1 MSDVVVDA
9 PVSSVDLIGR
19 PVFVVADQR
28 VTEIASTRGE
38 AVFTADDPF
47 RQVSGSEV
55 VALPV
60 LGEFL
65 RTWNGSREVNGH
77 WLGLTREG
85 AAEGRLEALVMEGSQ
100 VQRVTFEPGNVDA
113 RRVVTGRASE
123 GERAVMAAALAEALA
138 HEQTRQAH
146 EQWIAR
152 LVQDAHTEADSRDWC
167 GDFDE
172 FMERAGLP
180 RRSQEYVLRVEVTA
194 TVYVT
199 RAGVSDEAA
208 IDSLT
213 NQEVLNLMSAE
224 HISFEAEVA

>member
-47 RQVSGSEV
+47 REGSEV

-113 RRVVTGRASE
+113 RRVPGRPSR
-123 GERAVMAAALAEALA
+123 RARHPAP
-138 HEQTRQAH
+138 HNG
-146 EQWIAR
+146 
-152 LVQDAHTEADSRDWC
+152 C
-167 GDFDE
+167 
-172 FMERAGLP
+172 
-180 RRSQEYVLRVEVTA
+180 LRGPKAPGRPCE
-194 TVYVT
+194 
-199 RAGVSDEAA
+199 
-208 IDSLT
+208 
-213 NQEVLNLMSAE
+213 
-224 HISFEAEVA
+224 